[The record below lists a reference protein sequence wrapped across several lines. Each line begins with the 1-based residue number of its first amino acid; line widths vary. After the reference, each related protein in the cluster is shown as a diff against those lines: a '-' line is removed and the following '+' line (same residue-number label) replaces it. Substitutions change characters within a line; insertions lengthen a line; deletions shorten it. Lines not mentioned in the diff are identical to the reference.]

1 MAHNEED
8 VKIGLPTIWAI
19 GVGSALGGDFFGW
32 EFILYGGFFS
42 ALMAVGEVDFCGG
55 RWIRRRLRVPPRDNV
70 PS

>member
-42 ALMAVGEVDFCGG
+42 ALMAVGTV
-55 RWIRRRLRVPPRDNV
+55 
-70 PS
+70 